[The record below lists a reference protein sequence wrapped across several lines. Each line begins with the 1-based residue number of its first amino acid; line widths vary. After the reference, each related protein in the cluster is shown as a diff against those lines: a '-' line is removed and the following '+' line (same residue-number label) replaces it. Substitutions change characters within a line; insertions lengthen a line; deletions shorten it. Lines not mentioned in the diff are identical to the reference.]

1 MLESVPIEVDI
12 LVEIVLISE
21 KVAAGGENETLRHI
35 GLGQEGLVGILD
47 LEDILRGIVHI
58 AASDLIAQIGVQVA
72 LPDHLEGPVDLDR
85 AMIGGEE
92 DLDLLFRQILDH
104 VQQDGVG
111 EPGGGDAAIRL
122 LVIGQ
127 LAHHVHVRARMGE
140 HIHKVEDDDIERV
153 LHQIMEVVE
162 DLFAELRIQDLG
174 V

>member
-21 KVAAGGENETLRHI
+21 KVAAGGEDETLGHI
-35 GLGQEGLVGILD
+35 GSGQERLIGILD
-47 LEDILRGIVHI
+47 LEDILRGVVHI

-104 VQQDGVG
+104 VQQD
-111 EPGGGDAAIRL
+111 
-122 LVIGQ
+122 
-127 LAHHVHVRARMGE
+127 
-140 HIHKVEDDDIERV
+140 
-153 LHQIMEVVE
+153 
-162 DLFAELRIQDLG
+162 
-174 V
+174 